1 MVVSRSVVLPE
12 QRDSVPTLMPLSET
26 VLIVVILLA
35 IAVIAAGLLRNVPIP
50 DSVMLV
56 VIGMVLGE
64 LAGRVGWLSALQS
77 FRLSPDLVFFVFLP
91 VLIFESGYNL
101 NARQLVKDI
110 VPILALAVPALL
122 ISTALIGIGVHLL
135 LGLDLL
141 TALLFGALISAT
153 DPVAVIALFK
163 ELGARLRLT
172 VLVEGES
179 LLNDATA
186 IVVFG
191 IVLGLV
197 VGGEA
202 LSPAELAWSVLEF
215 LRVFVGGVLAGLA
228 VGAVVGELV
237 YRLRT
242 TLTGVLVMSIVAA
255 YASFIVAEH
264 LLHVSGVMASASAAV
279 TLGALGVVRMPQSAT
294 ATVGELWEMLA
305 LICNALLFLL
315 VGLSVDIE
323 GLIGRI
329 PGIAAAL
336 PLVLAARA
344 VSVYGLIPVTVRLFA
359 LPRVSLGEQHV
370 MWWGGLK
377 GGLAIAIA
385 LSIPE
390 DLPGRQLL
398 LDLTLGVVLFTL
410 LVNAPTIRPLM
421 TRLGLNRLTAEEHAE
436 LNQSL
441 VDARRQASGELE
453 RFRRVGLLSSVAE
466 HRVGERVRQVLEPDA
481 EVADADL
488 GRREAYRVAWQAE
501 LQEVNRLHET
511 GAVTQYTYVEW
522 RSILQRDRERHGES
536 GAIGEPATG
545 GNPFIRL
552 EMAVLRQ
559 LREHDRASRLLAWYQ
574 NLRLAQHLE
583 YNIAGLMMATAA
595 GTELS
600 TRDGLSATD
609 AGPLVALYETRRHRR
624 RARISTLRSDFPGF
638 FARFESRLFARIALR
653 SAANHVAHAL
663 HDGGIGAT
671 VSGLIDARLRV
682 ALEGLPPVT
691 SSLPRLS
698 TQALINLVPLLAG
711 LPSPALGALAAQA
724 RSVTFLPGDRIIEEG
739 DRGDA
744 LYVIT
749 QGRVRVSRQGQATEP
764 VAELGEG
771 DFFGEAALLGDQVRT
786 ATVEAI
792 SNATLLRLARRDV
805 MTLAQRSPEIEA
817 RLREANAARQQS

>member
-1 MVVSRSVVLPE
+1 MPMPE
-12 QRDSVPTLMPLSET
+12 I
-26 VLIVVILLA
+26 VLIISILLA
-35 IAVIAAGLLRNVPIP
+35 IAVIAAGLLRDVPIP
-50 DSVMLV
+50 DSVILV
-56 VIGMVLGE
+56 VIGIVLGE
-64 LAGRVGWLSALQS
+64 LAGRVDWLAPLAS
-77 FRLSPDLVFFVFLP
+77 FRLTRDLVFFVLLP
-91 VLIFESGYNL
+91 VLIFEAGYNL

-122 ISTALIGIGVHLL
+122 ISTALIGVGIHLL

-163 ELGARLRLT
+163 ELGAPLRLT

-197 VGGEA
+197 VSG
-202 LSPAELAWSVLEF
+202 AELTGAALLLSVLKF
-215 LRVFVGGVLAGLA
+215 LWVFVGGGLVGLA
-228 VGAVVGELV
+228 LGAVIGEIV

-242 TLTGVLVMSIVAA
+242 ALAGVLAMSVVAA

-279 TLGALGVVRMPQSAT
+279 TLGALTMVRMPQSAT

-323 GLIGRI
+323 GLVGRI
-329 PGIAAAL
+329 PAIAAAI

-344 VSVYGLIPVTVRLFA
+344 VSVYGLIPITTRTLG
-359 LPRVSLGEQHV
+359 LPRVSLGEQHI

-410 LVNAPTIRPLM
+410 LINAPTIRPLM
-421 TRLGLNRLTAEEHAE
+421 ARLGLDRLTAEERAE
-436 LNQSL
+436 LSQSL
-441 VDARRQASGELE
+441 VDARHRGTEELE
-453 RFRRVGLLSSVAE
+453 RFRRVGLLSSAAK
-466 HRVGERVRQVLEPDA
+466 HRVGERMQAVFEPGGG
-481 EVADADL
+481 EESGEI
-488 GRREAYRVAWQAE
+488 GRREAYRAAWQAE
-501 LQEVNRLHET
+501 LRELNRLYET
-511 GAVTQYTYVEW
+511 GAVTQYTYIEW
-522 RSILQRDRERHGES
+522 RSILQHDREVHGD
-536 GAIGEPATG
+536 GAAQAPSRRR
-545 GNPFIRL
+545 GNPFLRL
-552 EMAVLRQ
+552 ETAVLRQ
-559 LREHDRASRLLAWYQ
+559 LREHDWAARLLAWYQ

-595 GTELS
+595 EGELDA
-600 TRDGLSATD
+600 RDGLSGAD
-609 AGPLVALYETRRHRR
+609 SQPLAGVYRERCRR
-624 RARISTLRSDFPGF
+624 RRERISTLRSDFPGF
-638 FARFESRLFARIALR
+638 FARFESRLFARIALK
-653 SAANHVAHAL
+653 SAAVHAAHAL
-663 HDGGIGAT
+663 HDGDIGTT
-671 VSGLIDARLRV
+671 VFNLVDERV
-682 ALEGLPPVT
+682 RAALEALPPVT
-691 SSLPRLS
+691 SALPTLS
-698 TQALINLVPLLAG
+698 PQALINLVPLLAG
-711 LPSPALGALAAQA
+711 LPPPVLGELAAQA
-724 RSVTFLPGDRIIEEG
+724 RSVTFLPADRIIEEG

-749 QGRVRVSRQGQATEP
+749 QGRVRVSRVARSSEA

-786 ATVEAI
+786 ATVEALG
-792 SNATLLRLARRDV
+792 NATLLRLSRRDV
-805 MTLAQRSPEIEA
+805 MALAERSPEVEV
-817 RLREANAARQQS
+817 RLREANAARQQTSEI